1 MGCGGSKK
9 EIKNKSEIELLEKT
23 RYVFVVGGP
32 GSGKRTQCKKL
43 AEEFGF
49 RLLTIPEI
57 IHYVIKLHIVQNWE
71 EINKIYSESGEEGIE
86 SQHIVLFIQ
95 LVVKKLDEDK
105 VLLEG
110 FPRTQKDVEE
120 WFKQT
125 NEHFVELYTVLYFD
139 IPAKVML
146 ERQLHNQDD
155 EINEEEAKKKIAK
168 FQRETKPTFIDFE
181 VLDKFIRVDA
191 MKSVDEVFKSIK
203 EEFILKKYY
212 R

>member
-1 MGCGGSKK
+1 MGKK
-9 EIKNKSEIELLEKT
+9 AVIKNQAEIQLLEKT

-32 GSGKRTQCKKL
+32 GSGKRTQCKRI

-57 IHYVIKLHIVQNWE
+57 IHYVIKLRVIQGWDL
-71 EINKIYSESGEEGIE
+71 INKEYVEEKKVIE
-86 SQHIVLFIQ
+86 SSKLVTFIQ

-110 FPRTQKDVEE
+110 FPRNKSDVQE

-125 NEHFVELYTVLYFD
+125 NDNFVELYTVLYFD
-139 IPAKVML
+139 LPVEQMKI
-146 ERQLHNQDD
+146 RQLATQDD
-155 EINEEEAKKKIAK
+155 HVTEEEAKKRIAE

-191 MKSVDEVFKSIK
+191 MLPVEDVFKAIK
-203 EEFILKKYY
+203 EEFILKKFY

>member
-1 MGCGGSKK
+1 MGKK
-9 EIKNKSEIELLEKT
+9 AIIKNQAEIELLEKT

-32 GSGKRTQCKKL
+32 GSGKRTQCKRI

-57 IHYVIKLHIVQNWE
+57 IHYVIKLKVIQGWDL
-71 EINKIYSESGEEGIE
+71 INKEYVEEKKEIE
-86 SQHIVLFIQ
+86 SLKLVTFIQ

-110 FPRTQKDVEE
+110 FPRNKNDVQE
-120 WFKQT
+120 WFRQT
-125 NEHFVELYTVLYFD
+125 NDNLVELYTVLYFD
-139 IPAKVML
+139 LPVEQMKI
-146 ERQLHNQDD
+146 RQLATQEDHVT
-155 EINEEEAKKKIAK
+155 EEEAKKRIAQ

-191 MKSVDEVFKSIK
+191 MLPVEDVFKAIK
-203 EEFILKKYY
+203 EEFILKKFY

>member
-1 MGCGGSKK
+1 MGKK
-9 EIKNKSEIELLEKT
+9 AVIKNQAEIQLLEKT

-32 GSGKRTQCKKL
+32 GSGKRTQCKRI

-57 IHYVIKLHIVQNWE
+57 IHYVIKLRVIQGWDL
-71 EINKIYSESGEEGIE
+71 INKEYVEEKKEIE
-86 SQHIVLFIQ
+86 SLKLVTFIQ

-110 FPRTQKDVEE
+110 FPRNKSDVQE

-125 NEHFVELYTVLYFD
+125 NDNFVELYTVLYFD
-139 IPAKVML
+139 LPVEQMKI
-146 ERQLHNQDD
+146 RQLATQEDHVT
-155 EINEEEAKKKIAK
+155 EEEAKKRIAQ

-191 MKSVDEVFKSIK
+191 MLPVEDVFKAIK
-203 EEFILKKYY
+203 EEFILKKFY

>member
-1 MGCGGSKK
+1 MGKK
-9 EIKNKSEIELLEKT
+9 AVIKNQAEIQLLEKT

-32 GSGKRTQCKKL
+32 GSGKRTQCKRI

-57 IHYVIKLHIVQNWE
+57 IHYVIKLRVIQGWDI
-71 EINKIYSESGEEGIE
+71 INKEYVEEKKEIE
-86 SQHIVLFIQ
+86 SLKLVTFIQ

-110 FPRTQKDVEE
+110 FPRNKNDVQE
-120 WFKQT
+120 WFRQT
-125 NEHFVELYTVLYFD
+125 NDNLVELYTVLYFD
-139 IPAKVML
+139 LPVEQMKI
-146 ERQLHNQDD
+146 RQLATQEDHVT
-155 EINEEEAKKKIAK
+155 EEEAKKRIAQ

-191 MKSVDEVFKSIK
+191 MLPVEDVFKAIK
-203 EEFILKKYY
+203 EEFILKKFY

>member
-1 MGCGGSKK
+1 MGKK
-9 EIKNKSEIELLEKT
+9 AVIKNQAEIQLLEKT

-32 GSGKRTQCKKL
+32 GSGKRTQCKRI

-57 IHYVIKLHIVQNWE
+57 IHYVIKLRVIQGWDL
-71 EINKIYSESGEEGIE
+71 INKEYVEEKKEIE
-86 SQHIVLFIQ
+86 SLKLVTFIQ

-110 FPRTQKDVEE
+110 FPRNKNDVQE
-120 WFKQT
+120 WFRQT
-125 NEHFVELYTVLYFD
+125 NDNLVELYTVLYFD
-139 IPAKVML
+139 LPVEQMKI
-146 ERQLHNQDD
+146 RQLATQEDHVT
-155 EINEEEAKKKIAK
+155 EEEAKKRIAQ

-191 MKSVDEVFKSIK
+191 MLPVEDVFKAIK
-203 EEFILKKYY
+203 EEFILKKFY

>member
-1 MGCGGSKK
+1 MGKK
-9 EIKNKSEIELLEKT
+9 AIIKNQAEIELLEKT

-32 GSGKRTQCKKL
+32 GSGKRTQCKRI

-57 IHYVIKLHIVQNWE
+57 IHYVIKLKVIQGWDL
-71 EINKIYSESGEEGIE
+71 INKEYVEERKVIE
-86 SQHIVLFIQ
+86 SSKLVTFIQ

-110 FPRTQKDVEE
+110 FPRNKSDVQE

-125 NEHFVELYTVLYFD
+125 NDNFVELYTVLYFD
-139 IPAKVML
+139 LPVEQMKI
-146 ERQLHNQDD
+146 RQLATQDD
-155 EINEEEAKKKIAK
+155 HVTEEEAKKRIAE

-191 MKSVDEVFKSIK
+191 MLPVEDVFKAIK
-203 EEFILKKYY
+203 EEFILKKFY

>member
-1 MGCGGSKK
+1 MGKK
-9 EIKNKSEIELLEKT
+9 AVIKNQAEIQLLEKT

-32 GSGKRTQCKKL
+32 GSGKRTQCKRI

-57 IHYVIKLHIVQNWE
+57 IHYVIKLRVIQGWDI
-71 EINKIYSESGEEGIE
+71 INKEYVEEKKEIE
-86 SQHIVLFIQ
+86 SLKLVTFIQ

-110 FPRTQKDVEE
+110 FPRNKNDVQE
-120 WFKQT
+120 WFRQT
-125 NEHFVELYTVLYFD
+125 NDNFVELYTVLYFD
-139 IPAKVML
+139 LPVEQMKI
-146 ERQLHNQDD
+146 RQLATQEDHVT
-155 EINEEEAKKKIAK
+155 EEEAKKRIAQ

-191 MKSVDEVFKSIK
+191 MLPVEDVFKAIK
-203 EEFILKKYY
+203 EEFILKKFY

>member
-1 MGCGGSKK
+1 MGKK
-9 EIKNKSEIELLEKT
+9 AIIKNQAEIELLEKT

-32 GSGKRTQCKKL
+32 GSGKRTQCKRI

-57 IHYVIKLHIVQNWE
+57 IHYVIKLKVIQGWDL
-71 EINKIYSESGEEGIE
+71 INKEYVEEKKVIE
-86 SQHIVLFIQ
+86 SSKLVTFIQ

-110 FPRTQKDVEE
+110 FPRNKNDVQE
-120 WFKQT
+120 WFRQT
-125 NEHFVELYTVLYFD
+125 NDNLVELYTVLYFD
-139 IPAKVML
+139 LPVEQMKI
-146 ERQLHNQDD
+146 RQLATQEDHVT
-155 EINEEEAKKKIAK
+155 EEEAKKRIAE

-191 MKSVDEVFKSIK
+191 MLPVEDVFKAIK
-203 EEFILKKYY
+203 EEFILKKFY

>member
-1 MGCGGSKK
+1 MGCMGKK
-9 EIKNKSEIELLEKT
+9 TIIKNKTEIELLEKT

-32 GSGKRTQCKKL
+32 GSGKRTQCKRI

-57 IHYVIKLHIVQNWE
+57 IHYVIKLRVIPGWDM
-71 EINKIYSESGEEGIE
+71 INKEYVEEGKVIE
-86 SQHIVLFIQ
+86 SIKLVAFIQ

-110 FPRTQKDVEE
+110 FQRTKSDVDE
-120 WFKQT
+120 WFRQT
-125 NEHFVELYTVLYFD
+125 NDNLVELYTVLYFD
-139 IPAKVML
+139 LPVEQMKI
-146 ERQLHNQDD
+146 RQLASQDD
-155 EINEEEAKKKIAK
+155 HVTEEEAKKRIAK

-191 MKSVDEVFKSIK
+191 MLPVEDVFKAIK
-203 EEFILKKYY
+203 EEFILKKFY

>member
-1 MGCGGSKK
+1 MGCMGKK
-9 EIKNKSEIELLEKT
+9 TIIKNKTEIELLEKT

-32 GSGKRTQCKKL
+32 GSGKRTQCKRI

-57 IHYVIKLHIVQNWE
+57 IHYVIKLKVIQGWDL
-71 EINKIYSESGEEGIE
+71 INKEYVEEKKVIE
-86 SQHIVLFIQ
+86 SSKLVTFIQ

-110 FPRTQKDVEE
+110 FPRTKSDVDE
-120 WFKQT
+120 WFRQT
-125 NEHFVELYTVLYFD
+125 NDNLVELYTVLYFD
-139 IPAKVML
+139 LPVEQMKI
-146 ERQLHNQDD
+146 RQLASQDD
-155 EINEEEAKKKIAK
+155 HVTEEEAKKRIAK

-191 MKSVDEVFKSIK
+191 MLPVEDVFKAIK
-203 EEFILKKYY
+203 EEFILKKFY

>member
-1 MGCGGSKK
+1 MGKK
-9 EIKNKSEIELLEKT
+9 AVIKNQAEIQLLEKT

-32 GSGKRTQCKKL
+32 GSGKRTQCKRI

-57 IHYVIKLHIVQNWE
+57 IHYVIKLRVIQGWDL
-71 EINKIYSESGEEGIE
+71 INKEYVEEKKEIE
-86 SQHIVLFIQ
+86 SLKLVTFIQ

-110 FPRTQKDVEE
+110 FPRNKNDVQE
-120 WFKQT
+120 WFRQT
-125 NEHFVELYTVLYFD
+125 NDNFVELYTVLYFD
-139 IPAKVML
+139 LPVEQMKI
-146 ERQLHNQDD
+146 RQLATQEDHVT
-155 EINEEEAKKKIAK
+155 EEEAKKRIAQ

-191 MKSVDEVFKSIK
+191 MLPVEDVFKAIK
-203 EEFILKKYY
+203 EEFILKKFY

>member
-1 MGCGGSKK
+1 MGKK
-9 EIKNKSEIELLEKT
+9 AVIKNQAEIQLLEKT

-32 GSGKRTQCKKL
+32 GSGKRTQCKRI

-57 IHYVIKLHIVQNWE
+57 IHYVIKLRVIQGWDL
-71 EINKIYSESGEEGIE
+71 INKEYVEEKKEIE
-86 SQHIVLFIQ
+86 SLKLVTFIQ

-110 FPRTQKDVEE
+110 FPRTKSDVDE
-120 WFKQT
+120 WFRQT
-125 NEHFVELYTVLYFD
+125 NDNLVELYTVLYFD
-139 IPAKVML
+139 LPVEQMKI
-146 ERQLHNQDD
+146 RQLATQEDHVT
-155 EINEEEAKKKIAK
+155 EEEAKKRIAQ

-191 MKSVDEVFKSIK
+191 MLPVEDVFKAIK
-203 EEFILKKYY
+203 EEFILKKFY

>member
-1 MGCGGSKK
+1 MGKK
-9 EIKNKSEIELLEKT
+9 AIIKNQAEIELLEKT

-32 GSGKRTQCKKL
+32 GSGKRTQCKRI

-57 IHYVIKLHIVQNWE
+57 IHYVIKLKVIQGWDL
-71 EINKIYSESGEEGIE
+71 INKEYVEEKKVIE
-86 SQHIVLFIQ
+86 SSKLVTFIQ

-110 FPRTQKDVEE
+110 FPRNKSDVQE

-125 NEHFVELYTVLYFD
+125 NDNFVELYTVLYFD
-139 IPAKVML
+139 LPVEQMKI
-146 ERQLHNQDD
+146 RQLATQDD
-155 EINEEEAKKKIAK
+155 HVTEEEAKKRIAE

-191 MKSVDEVFKSIK
+191 MLPVEDVFKAIK
-203 EEFILKKYY
+203 EEFILKKFY

>member
-1 MGCGGSKK
+1 MGKK
-9 EIKNKSEIELLEKT
+9 AIIKNQAEIELLEKT

-32 GSGKRTQCKKL
+32 GSGKRTQCKRI

-57 IHYVIKLHIVQNWE
+57 IHYVIKLKVIQGWDL
-71 EINKIYSESGEEGIE
+71 INKEYVEEKKVIE
-86 SQHIVLFIQ
+86 SSKLVTFIQ

-110 FPRTQKDVEE
+110 FPRNKSDVQE

-125 NEHFVELYTVLYFD
+125 NDNFVELYTVLYFD
-139 IPAKVML
+139 LPVEQMKI
-146 ERQLHNQDD
+146 RQLATQEDHVT
-155 EINEEEAKKKIAK
+155 EEEAKKRIAE

-191 MKSVDEVFKSIK
+191 MLPVEDVFKAIK
-203 EEFILKKYY
+203 EEFILKKFY

>member
-1 MGCGGSKK
+1 MGCMGKK
-9 EIKNKSEIELLEKT
+9 TIIKNKTEIELLEKT

-32 GSGKRTQCKKL
+32 GSGKRTQCKRI

-57 IHYVIKLHIVQNWE
+57 IHYVIKLRVIQGWDI
-71 EINKIYSESGEEGIE
+71 INKEYVEEKKEIE
-86 SQHIVLFIQ
+86 SLKLVTFIQ

-110 FPRTQKDVEE
+110 FPRTKSDVDE
-120 WFKQT
+120 WFRQT
-125 NEHFVELYTVLYFD
+125 NDNLVELYTVLYFD
-139 IPAKVML
+139 LPVEQMKI
-146 ERQLHNQDD
+146 RQLASQDD
-155 EINEEEAKKKIAK
+155 HVTEEEAKKRIAK

-191 MKSVDEVFKSIK
+191 MLPVEDVFKAIK
-203 EEFILKKYY
+203 EEFILKKFY

>member
-1 MGCGGSKK
+1 MGKK
-9 EIKNKSEIELLEKT
+9 AVIKNQAEIQLLEKT

-32 GSGKRTQCKKL
+32 GSGKRTQCKRI

-57 IHYVIKLHIVQNWE
+57 IHYVIKLRVIQGWDL
-71 EINKIYSESGEEGIE
+71 INKEYVEEKKEIE
-86 SQHIVLFIQ
+86 SLKLVTFIQ

-191 MKSVDEVFKSIK
+191 MKPVDEVFKSIK

>member
-1 MGCGGSKK
+1 MGKK
-9 EIKNKSEIELLEKT
+9 AVIKNKAEIQLLEKT

-32 GSGKRTQCKKL
+32 GSGKRTQCKRI

-57 IHYVIKLHIVQNWE
+57 IHYVIKLRVIQGWDL
-71 EINKIYSESGEEGIE
+71 INKEYVEEKKEIE
-86 SQHIVLFIQ
+86 SLKLVTFIQ

-110 FPRTQKDVEE
+110 FPRNKNDVQE
-120 WFKQT
+120 WFRQT
-125 NEHFVELYTVLYFD
+125 NDNLVELYTVLYFD
-139 IPAKVML
+139 LPVEQMKI
-146 ERQLHNQDD
+146 RQLATQEDHVT
-155 EINEEEAKKKIAK
+155 EEEAKKRIAQ

-191 MKSVDEVFKSIK
+191 MLPVEDVFKAIK
-203 EEFILKKYY
+203 EEFILKKFY

>member
-1 MGCGGSKK
+1 MGCMGKK
-9 EIKNKSEIELLEKT
+9 TIIKNKTEIELLEKT

-32 GSGKRTQCKKL
+32 GSGKRTQCKRI

-57 IHYVIKLHIVQNWE
+57 IHYVIKLRVIQGWDL
-71 EINKIYSESGEEGIE
+71 INKEYVEEKKEIE
-86 SQHIVLFIQ
+86 SLKLVTFIQ

-110 FPRTQKDVEE
+110 FPRTKSDVDE
-120 WFKQT
+120 WFRQT
-125 NEHFVELYTVLYFD
+125 NDNLVELYTVLYFD
-139 IPAKVML
+139 LPVEQMKI
-146 ERQLHNQDD
+146 RQLASQDD
-155 EINEEEAKKKIAK
+155 HVTEEEAKKRIAK

-191 MKSVDEVFKSIK
+191 MLPVEDVFKAIK
-203 EEFILKKYY
+203 EEFILKKFY

>member
-1 MGCGGSKK
+1 MGCMGKK
-9 EIKNKSEIELLEKT
+9 TIIKNKTEIELLEKT

-32 GSGKRTQCKKL
+32 GSGKRTQCKRI

-57 IHYVIKLHIVQNWE
+57 IHYVIKLRVIQGWDL
-71 EINKIYSESGEEGIE
+71 INKEYVEEKKEIE
-86 SQHIVLFIQ
+86 SLKLVTFIQ

-110 FPRTQKDVEE
+110 FPRNKNDVQE
-120 WFKQT
+120 WFRQT
-125 NEHFVELYTVLYFD
+125 NDNLVELYTVLYFD
-139 IPAKVML
+139 LPVEQMKI
-146 ERQLHNQDD
+146 RQLATQEDHVT
-155 EINEEEAKKKIAK
+155 EEEAKKRIAQ

-191 MKSVDEVFKSIK
+191 MLPVEDVFKAIK
-203 EEFILKKYY
+203 EEFILKKFY

>member
-1 MGCGGSKK
+1 MGCMGKK
-9 EIKNKSEIELLEKT
+9 AVIKNQAEIQLLEKT

-32 GSGKRTQCKKL
+32 GSGKRTQCKRI

-57 IHYVIKLHIVQNWE
+57 IHYVIKLRVIQGWDL
-71 EINKIYSESGEEGIE
+71 INKEYVEEKKEIE
-86 SQHIVLFIQ
+86 SLKLVTFIQ

-110 FPRTQKDVEE
+110 FPRNKNDVQE
-120 WFKQT
+120 WFRQT
-125 NEHFVELYTVLYFD
+125 NDNLVELYTVLYFD
-139 IPAKVML
+139 LPVEQMKI
-146 ERQLHNQDD
+146 RQLATQEDHVT
-155 EINEEEAKKKIAK
+155 EEEAKKRIAQ

-191 MKSVDEVFKSIK
+191 MLPVEDVFKAIK
-203 EEFILKKYY
+203 EEFILKKFY

>member
-1 MGCGGSKK
+1 MGCMGKNTI
-9 EIKNKSEIELLEKT
+9 IKNKTEIELLEKK

-32 GSGKRTQCKKL
+32 GSGKRTQCKRI

-57 IHYVIKLHIVQNWE
+57 IHYVIKLRVIQGWDI
-71 EINKIYSESGEEGIE
+71 INKEYVEEKKEIE
-86 SQHIVLFIQ
+86 SLKLVTFIQ

-110 FPRTQKDVEE
+110 FPRNKNDVQE
-120 WFKQT
+120 WFRQT
-125 NEHFVELYTVLYFD
+125 NDNLVELYTVLYFD
-139 IPAKVML
+139 LPVEQMKI
-146 ERQLHNQDD
+146 RQLATQEDHVT
-155 EINEEEAKKKIAK
+155 EEEAKKRIAQ

-191 MKSVDEVFKSIK
+191 MLPVEDVFKAIK
-203 EEFILKKYY
+203 EEFILKKFY

>member
-1 MGCGGSKK
+1 MGKK
-9 EIKNKSEIELLEKT
+9 AVIKNQAEIQLLEKT

-32 GSGKRTQCKKL
+32 GSGKRTQCKRI

-57 IHYVIKLHIVQNWE
+57 IHYVIKLKVIQGWDL
-71 EINKIYSESGEEGIE
+71 INKEYVEEKKVIE
-86 SQHIVLFIQ
+86 SSKLVTFIQ

-110 FPRTQKDVEE
+110 FPRNKSDVQE

-125 NEHFVELYTVLYFD
+125 NDNFVELYTVLYFD
-139 IPAKVML
+139 LPVEQMKI
-146 ERQLHNQDD
+146 RQLATQDD
-155 EINEEEAKKKIAK
+155 HVTEEEAKKRIAE

-191 MKSVDEVFKSIK
+191 MLPVEDVFKAIK
-203 EEFILKKYY
+203 EEFILKKFY

>member
-1 MGCGGSKK
+1 MGCGGTKK

-110 FPRTQKDVEE
+110 FPRNKNDVQE
-120 WFKQT
+120 WFRQT
-125 NEHFVELYTVLYFD
+125 NDNLVELYTVLYFD
-139 IPAKVML
+139 LPVEQMKI
-146 ERQLHNQDD
+146 RQLATQEDHVT
-155 EINEEEAKKKIAK
+155 EEEAKKRIAQ

-191 MKSVDEVFKSIK
+191 MLPVEDVFKAIK
-203 EEFILKKYY
+203 EEFILKKFY

>member
-1 MGCGGSKK
+1 MGKK
-9 EIKNKSEIELLEKT
+9 AIIKNQAEIELLEKT

-32 GSGKRTQCKKL
+32 GSGKRTQCKRI

-57 IHYVIKLHIVQNWE
+57 IHYVIKLKVIQGWDL
-71 EINKIYSESGEEGIE
+71 INKEYVEEKKVIE
-86 SQHIVLFIQ
+86 SSKLVTFIQ

-110 FPRTQKDVEE
+110 FPRNKSDVQE

-125 NEHFVELYTVLYFD
+125 NDNFFELYTVLYFD
-139 IPAKVML
+139 LPVEQMKI
-146 ERQLHNQDD
+146 RQLATQDD
-155 EINEEEAKKKIAK
+155 HVTEEEAKKRIAE

-191 MKSVDEVFKSIK
+191 MLPVEDVFKAIK
-203 EEFILKKYY
+203 EEFILKKFY

>member
-1 MGCGGSKK
+1 MGKK
-9 EIKNKSEIELLEKT
+9 AIIKNQAEIELLEKT

-32 GSGKRTQCKKL
+32 GSGKRTQCKRI

-57 IHYVIKLHIVQNWE
+57 IHYVIKLRVIQGWDL
-71 EINKIYSESGEEGIE
+71 INKEYVEEKKVIE
-86 SQHIVLFIQ
+86 SSKLVTFIQ

-110 FPRTQKDVEE
+110 FPRNKNDVQE
-120 WFKQT
+120 WFRQT
-125 NEHFVELYTVLYFD
+125 NDNLVELYTVLYFD
-139 IPAKVML
+139 LPVEQMKI
-146 ERQLHNQDD
+146 RQLATQEDHVT
-155 EINEEEAKKKIAK
+155 EEEAKKRIAQ

-191 MKSVDEVFKSIK
+191 MLPVEDVFKAIK
-203 EEFILKKYY
+203 EEFILKKFY

>member
-1 MGCGGSKK
+1 MGKK
-9 EIKNKSEIELLEKT
+9 AVIKNQAEIQLLEKT

-32 GSGKRTQCKKL
+32 GSGKRTQCKRI

-57 IHYVIKLHIVQNWE
+57 IHYVIKLRVIQGWDL
-71 EINKIYSESGEEGIE
+71 INKEYVEEKKEIE
-86 SQHIVLFIQ
+86 SLKLVTFIQ

-110 FPRTQKDVEE
+110 FPRNKNDVQE
-120 WFKQT
+120 WFRQT
-125 NEHFVELYTVLYFD
+125 NDNLVELYTVLYFD
-139 IPAKVML
+139 LPVEQMKI
-146 ERQLHNQDD
+146 RQLATQEDHVT
-155 EINEEEAKKKIAK
+155 EEEAKKRIAQ
-168 FQRETKPTFIDFE
+168 FQSETKPTFIDFE

-191 MKSVDEVFKSIK
+191 MLPVEDVFKAIK
-203 EEFILKKYY
+203 EEFILKKFY

>member
-1 MGCGGSKK
+1 MGKK
-9 EIKNKSEIELLEKT
+9 AVIKNQAEIQLLEKT

-32 GSGKRTQCKKL
+32 GSGKRTQCKRI

-57 IHYVIKLHIVQNWE
+57 IHYVIKLRVIQGWDL
-71 EINKIYSESGEEGIE
+71 INKEYVEEKKEIE
-86 SQHIVLFIQ
+86 SLKLVTFIQ

-110 FPRTQKDVEE
+110 FPRNKSDVQE

-125 NEHFVELYTVLYFD
+125 NDNFVELYTVLYFD

-168 FQRETKPTFIDFE
+168 FQRETKPTFIYFE

-191 MKSVDEVFKSIK
+191 MLPVEDVFKAIK
-203 EEFILKKYY
+203 EEFILKKFY